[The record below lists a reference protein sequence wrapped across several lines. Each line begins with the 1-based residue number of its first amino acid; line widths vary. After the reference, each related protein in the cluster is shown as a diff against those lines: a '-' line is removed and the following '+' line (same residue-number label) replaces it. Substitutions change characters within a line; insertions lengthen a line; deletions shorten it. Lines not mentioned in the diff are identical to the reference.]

1 MAPSL
6 GKLSKGGV
14 CAWLGVSAM
23 RARVWA
29 AGGVKVNM
37 QQISSNFQDSD
48 NV

>member
-1 MAPSL
+1 
-6 GKLSKGGV
+6 
-14 CAWLGVSAM
+14 M

-48 NV
+48 NELCDYKW

>member
-1 MAPSL
+1 
-6 GKLSKGGV
+6 
-14 CAWLGVSAM
+14 M

-48 NV
+48 NVRCDYKW